1 MAGKIG
7 GITDLTG
14 LRVGGDSS
22 TTGAGAGSDVSE
34 GTALYGIVSKNI
46 SVTTITALGS
56 QSVTT
61 TAAVPELRSGD
72 PVFVNSNA
80 TLSNGV
86 ALTARMSADAVLT
99 LIYSAAST
107 TTLTIAAGTVRVTGF
122 RL

>member
-1 MAGKIG
+1 MAGAIG

-14 LRVGGDSS
+14 LRVGGGSS
-22 TTGAGAGSDVSE
+22 TTGAGAASGVSE
-34 GTALYGIVSKNI
+34 GTSLYGIVSKNV
-46 SVTTITALGS
+46 SVTTIAALGS
-56 QSVTT
+56 QSVLT
-61 TAAVPELRSGD
+61 TAALPELRSGD

-86 ALTARMSADAVLT
+86 SLTGRMSADAVLT

-107 TTLTIAAGTVRVTGF
+107 VTLSIAAGSVRVTGF